1 MPRRPSKSQR
11 QSSNAKHRSRAALLS
26 LLVSFGSSF
35 AQAVCRAMWDT
46 LDAQFR
52 MYMLY
57 EPVVQAVL
65 AQAGTIAKDC
75 FAAGMR
81 EHAAAVLFS
90 DLALA
95 HAGAGRAY
103 PAPGRPVLRSAY
115 VPVSGR
121 QAWEAAIDRCDGE
134 LCAAVASAVSLRLL
148 PEFLHP
154 AVLSYL
160 ALRWCDAAS
169 RSRRARNW
177 EMMHFDPH
185 PDPCF
190 PRGGEWHRAARR
202 RAARGRGPEVAQLR
216 AARMATLAAK
226 NHERALARA
235 RPAELRTCRVCGGC
249 FASRSQLFRHLEASP
264 ACKD

>member
-1 MPRRPSKSQR
+1 MPRRPSRSQR

-103 PAPGRPVLRSAY
+103 PAPGRPVLSSTY

-169 RSRRARNW
+169 RSRRVRFDHDSYSHHDTRVAHLW
-177 EMMHFDPH
+177 EVD
-185 PDPCF
+185 
-190 PRGGEWHRAARR
+190 REARR
-202 RAARGRGPEVAQLR
+202 RAARGHLLEVAQLR
-216 AARMATLAAK
+216 AARIATLAA
-226 NHERALARA
+226 NNQEPALALA
-235 RPAELRTCRVCGGC
+235 RPAELRTCRVCGLC
-249 FASRSQLFRHLEASP
+249 FASRRQLFRHLEASP